1 MASMVLKV
9 TVVPELLMA
18 PKVLCCCLSAML
30 PKAPIVFMVCLL
42 LVVLK
47 VV

>member
-1 MASMVLKV
+1 MVSMVLKV

-18 PKVLCCCLSAML
+18 PKVLCCLSAML